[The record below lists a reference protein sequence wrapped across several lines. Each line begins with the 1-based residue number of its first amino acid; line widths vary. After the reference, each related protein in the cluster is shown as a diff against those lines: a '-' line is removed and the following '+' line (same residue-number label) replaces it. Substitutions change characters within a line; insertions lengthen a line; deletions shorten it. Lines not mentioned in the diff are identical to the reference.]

1 MASRQAAH
9 ACRRAG
15 ASAVPASTQLHAA
28 CARSRCPVRRRAGWH
43 AVARGL
49 RTFPVSSVP
58 HPHRPPARP
67 TRQRE
72 RACHIAVDGWLR

>member
-15 ASAVPASTQLHAA
+15 ASAVPASMRLRGLHA
-28 CARSRCPVRRRAGWH
+28 
-43 AVARGL
+43 L
-49 RTFPVSSVP
+49 QVSSAA
-58 HPHRPPARP
+58 HPHRPHGRP

-72 RACHIAVDGWLR
+72 RTCHIAVACHIAVDGWLR